1 MAKGDQEVS
10 VGVNTNIMYKINDS
24 GITDA
29 DVNKP
34 VKLLSSSLVAL
45 CSNGDNIYGFINSV
59 EVGTQDG
66 KTIIGVQV
74 DGRKWVTLDGASAVG
89 TVVEAAAN
97 TAAGTALGANWGL
110 VSVKTAVAADLATD
124 ASGTLIAASVN
135 ALLAAA
141 LNGNKEWKV
150 IHGTG
155 LNEADVLIELAI

>member
-45 CSNGDNIYGFINSV
+45 CSDGNAIYGFINSV
-59 EVGTQDG
+59 EVGTEDG
-66 KTIIGVQV
+66 KVVVGVQV
-74 DGRKWVTLDGASAVG
+74 DGRRWVTLDGAAAVG

-110 VSVKTAVAADLATD
+110 VSVHTAAAADT
-124 ASGTLIAASVN
+124 
-135 ALLAAA
+135 
-141 LNGNKEWKV
+141 KKWMV

-155 LNEADVLIELAI
+155 LDEADVLIEKQ

>member
-97 TAAGTALGANWGL
+97 TAEARLLEQTGVWYLL
-110 VSVKTAVAADLATD
+110 RPLLQ
-124 ASGTLIAASVN
+124 LI
-135 ALLAAA
+135 
-141 LNGNKEWKV
+141 
-150 IHGTG
+150 
-155 LNEADVLIELAI
+155 